1 MAARLPLFAY
11 GTLTDEAL
19 VAGLLERPVEAE
31 AARLLDFELVEL
43 EGFGYPTVF
52 AAEGEEVEGKL
63 YRGLTAED
71 LRRLDAYE
79 GVGEG
84 LYRRATVRVS
94 AGDREPEE
102 ACVYLV
108 TERALESYLRQ
119 G

>member
-1 MAARLPLFAY
+1 VARTLPLFAY

-19 VAGLLERPVEAE
+19 VAGLLERPVRAE
-31 AARLLDFELVEL
+31 AARLLDFELLEL

-63 YRGLTAED
+63 YRGLTDED

-84 LYRRATVRVS
+84 LYRRTTARAA
-94 AGDREPEE
+94 AGDLEPRE
-102 ACVYLV
+102 AFVYLV
-108 TERALESYLRQ
+108 TERTLERYLE
-119 G
+119 